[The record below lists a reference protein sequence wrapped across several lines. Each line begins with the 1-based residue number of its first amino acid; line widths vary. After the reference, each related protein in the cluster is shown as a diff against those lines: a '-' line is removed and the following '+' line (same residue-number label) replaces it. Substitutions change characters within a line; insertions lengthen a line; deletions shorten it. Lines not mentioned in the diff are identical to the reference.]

1 MMFSGPG
8 FCKVI
13 GWKTVVT
20 QAIVQGAG
28 QCCRWFFQC
37 VFMLFHNRAVR
48 FLKDET
54 LGVMM
59 SGDKPQVPKVLILGN
74 SFWVFQVGEFQ
85 FAQKMPNTATPQKV
99 KPVPTRSY

>member
-1 MMFSGPG
+1 M
-8 FCKVI
+8 
-13 GWKTVVT
+13 
-20 QAIVQGAG
+20 
-28 QCCRWFFQC
+28 R
-37 VFMLFHNRAVR
+37 H
-48 FLKDET
+48 

-85 FAQKMPNTATPQKV
+85 FAQKMPNTATPQKA